1 MAENRFTGT
10 LPADITQMPSLREL
24 YAVPH
29 ELLSAATLPL
39 LFARRN
45 VTFNLF
51 VGDVSTIV
59 QVNSTCVRV
68 TPRQRASHA

>member
-1 MAENRFTGT
+1 
-10 LPADITQMPSLREL
+10 MPSLREL